1 MDQLDLARIQFATTS
16 IYHFLFVPIT
26 MGMAILVA
34 VLHTRWFRRGTPE
47 LRGILRFFGGLML
60 ISISVGVVTGL
71 VQEFQFGL
79 NWSAYSRFVGDV
91 FGAPLAMEG
100 LAAFF
105 LESTFLGL
113 WLFGFN
119 VLSRR
124 LHLFTAWMV
133 AVGACL
139 SALFIIAANSWMQNP
154 RGYAINPDNGRAELT
169 SIGDV
174 FTNPIFIW
182 GYIHVLLVALIFGG
196 GMLLAVSAWQLRRRS
211 AAPSPMV
218 PAAAPTAAQTST
230 SAGTS
235 TSPGAPTSAD
245 AAAPVAP
252 SPFLA
257 TAKLGLLAL
266 LIGTVLQFHVGGQ
279 LGINETTYQ
288 PMKIAAAEAN
298 WTTCQPCSF
307 SMLQIG
313 GWTADD
319 PPTKIIEIPHLLS
332 LLATGTWNGEVQGLT
347 PLNEQYQQQYGPGEY
362 VPNVFIQ
369 YWSMRV
375 MAYIATLVALFCVW
389 GIWLWWRKKL
399 ATARL
404 FLAVASWI
412 MATPF
417 LMATA
422 GWLLTESGRQPWIVQ
437 GLMLTKDGLSGSGSP
452 TEIVISLGIVVVL
465 YTTLGV
471 IAAILMVRHARQP
484 LPDSAADRSASA
496 DAAAPTPSLTY

>member
-1 MDQLDLARIQFATTS
+1 MDQLDLARLQFATTS
-16 IYHFLFVPIT
+16 VYHFFFVPIT

-47 LRGILRFFGGLML
+47 LKRVLRFFGGLML

-119 VLSRR
+119 VLPRR
-124 LHLFTAWMV
+124 VHLLTAWMV

-154 RGYAINPDNGRAELT
+154 RGYTINPDTGRAQLT

-174 FTNPIFIW
+174 FTNPVFIW
-182 GYIHVLLVALIFGG
+182 GYLHVLLVALIFGG
-196 GMLLAVSAWQLRRRS
+196 GMLLAVSAWQLRRR
-211 AAPSPMV
+211 A
-218 PAAAPTAAQTST
+218 TTD
-230 SAGTS
+230 GT
-235 TSPGAPTSAD
+235 
-245 AAAPVAP
+245 VAE
-252 SPFLA
+252 FTG
-257 TAKLGLLAL
+257 TAKLGLTAL

-298 WTTCQPCSF
+298 WQTCQPCSF

-332 LLATGTWNGEVQGLT
+332 LLATGTWDGQVQGLT
-347 PLNEQYQQQYGPGEY
+347 PLNEQAQQQYGPGEY

-375 MAYIATLVALFCVW
+375 MAYLATLVALFGVW

-399 ATARL
+399 ATARV
-404 FLAVASWI
+404 FLWIASWI
-412 MATPF
+412 MITPF
-417 LMATA
+417 LMSTA
-422 GWLLTESGRQPWIVQ
+422 GWFLTESGRQPWIVQ
-437 GLMLTKDGLSGSGSP
+437 GLMLTKDGLSGSGSAGQ
-452 TEIVISLGIVVVL
+452 VVVSLSMVVVL
-465 YTTLGV
+465 YTTIGV
-471 IAAILMVRHARQP
+471 IAAILMLRHARRP
-484 LPDSAADRSASA
+484 LAPDPAPAGRPAETA
-496 DAAAPTPSLTY
+496 EPTPSLTY

>member
-47 LRGILRFFGGLML
+47 LRSVLRFFGGLML

-119 VLSRR
+119 VLPRR

-196 GMLLAVSAWQLRRRS
+196 GMLLAVSAWQLRRRPAPAGTAPAGTAPAGTAPAHPAP
-211 AAPSPMV
+211 AADPADPAA
-218 PAAAPTAAQTST
+218 PAAAP
-230 SAGTS
+230 
-235 TSPGAPTSAD
+235 
-245 AAAPVAP
+245 P

-375 MAYIATLVALFCVW
+375 MAYLATLVALFCVW

-399 ATARL
+399 ASARL

-412 MATPF
+412 MVTPF
-417 LMATA
+417 FMATA

-437 GLMLTKDGLSGSGSP
+437 GLMLTKEGLSGSGSAAQ
-452 TEIVISLGIVVVL
+452 IMVSLGIVVVL
-465 YTTLGV
+465 YSTLGV
-471 IAAILMVRHARQP
+471 IAAILLVRHARQP
-484 LPDSAADRSASA
+484 LAPVPSPAADT
-496 DAAAPTPSLTY
+496 AAPTPSLTY

>member
-16 IYHFLFVPIT
+16 IYHFLFVPMT
-26 MGMAILVA
+26 MGLALLVA
-34 VLHTRWFRRGTPE
+34 VLHTRWFRRDTPE
-47 LRGILRFFGGLML
+47 LKRILRFFGGLML

-124 LHLFTAWMV
+124 IHLLTAWMV

-169 SIGDV
+169 SIGDL
-174 FTNPIFIW
+174 FTNPVFIW

-196 GMLLAVSAWQLRRRS
+196 GMLLAVSAWQLRRQ
-211 AAPSPMV
+211 
-218 PAAAPTAAQTST
+218 PAAAPTAVTPRPS
-230 SAGTS
+230 
-235 TSPGAPTSAD
+235 GAATATAFPET
-245 AAAPVAP
+245 PVASEPSPATP

-266 LIGTVLQFHVGGQ
+266 LIGSVLQFHVGGQ
-279 LGINETTYQ
+279 LGINETTDQ

-332 LLATGTWNGEVQGLT
+332 LLATGTSNGEVQGLT
-347 PLNEQYQQQYGPGEY
+347 PLNEQYQQQYGPGDY

-375 MAYIATLVALFCVW
+375 MAYIATLVALFCLW
-389 GIWLWWRKKL
+389 GVWLWWRKKL
-399 ATARL
+399 ATSRA
-404 FLAVASWI
+404 FLWIASWI
-412 MATPF
+412 MVTTF

-437 GLMLTKDGLSGSGSP
+437 GLMLTQDGLSGSGSAA
-452 TEIVISLGIVVVL
+452 VISVVQAPA
-465 YTTLGV
+465 GV
-471 IAAILMVRHARQP
+471 AQHQEDVGGAERDVDQHERDQADPDVRR
-484 LPDSAADRSASA
+484 ADGR
-496 DAAAPTPSLTY
+496 

>member
-16 IYHFLFVPIT
+16 VYHFFFVSIT
-26 MGMAILVA
+26 MGLAILVA
-34 VLHTRWFRRGTPE
+34 ILHTRWYRKGTPE
-47 LRGILRFFGGLML
+47 LRRVTRFFGGLML

-71 VQEFQFGL
+71 VQEFQFGT
-79 NWSAYSRFVGDV
+79 NWSHYSRFVGDV

-124 LHLFTAWMV
+124 VHLVTAWMIPL
-133 AVGACL
+133 GAGL

-154 RGYAINPDNGRAELT
+154 RGYTINPGTGRAELT

-174 FTNPIFIW
+174 FTNPVFIW
-182 GYIHVLLVALIFGG
+182 GYLHVLLVALIFGG
-196 GMLLAVSAWQLRRRS
+196 GMLLAVSAWHLRRRS
-211 AAPSPMV
+211 N
-218 PAAAPTAAQTST
+218 
-230 SAGTS
+230 
-235 TSPGAPTSAD
+235 
-245 AAAPVAP
+245 VAEFA
-252 SPFLA
+252 S
-257 TAKLGLLAL
+257 TAKLGLVAL

-347 PLNEQYQQQYGPGEY
+347 PLNAQYQQQYGPGDY

-375 MAYIATLVALFCVW
+375 MAYLATLVALFGVW
-389 GIWLWWRKKL
+389 GLWLWWRKKL
-399 ATARL
+399 ATARV
-404 FLAVASWI
+404 FLWIASWI
-412 MATPF
+412 MITPF
-417 LMATA
+417 LMSTA
-422 GWLLTESGRQPWIVQ
+422 GWFLTESGR
-437 GLMLTKDGLSGSGSP
+437 
-452 TEIVISLGIVVVL
+452 
-465 YTTLGV
+465 
-471 IAAILMVRHARQP
+471 
-484 LPDSAADRSASA
+484 
-496 DAAAPTPSLTY
+496 

>member
-1 MDQLDLARIQFATTS
+1 MDLLDLARIQFATTS
-16 IYHFLFVPIT
+16 VYHFFFVPIT
-26 MGMAILVA
+26 MGLALLVA

-47 LRGILRFFGGLML
+47 LRRVTRFFGGLML

-79 NWSAYSRFVGDV
+79 NWSQYSRFVGDV

-113 WLFGFN
+113 WLFGWG

-124 LHLFTAWMV
+124 VHLVTAWMIPL
-133 AVGACL
+133 GAGL

-154 RGYAINPDNGRAELT
+154 RGYTINSGRAELT

-174 FTNPIFIW
+174 FTNPVFIW
-182 GYIHVLLVALIFGG
+182 GYLHVLLVALIFGG
-196 GMLLAVSAWQLRRRS
+196 GLLLAVSAWHLRRRS
-211 AAPSPMV
+211 SVTEFA
-218 PAAAPTAAQTST
+218 
-230 SAGTS
+230 
-235 TSPGAPTSAD
+235 
-245 AAAPVAP
+245 
-252 SPFLA
+252 A
-257 TAKLGLLAL
+257 TAKLGLVAL

-313 GWTADD
+313 GWSADD

-347 PLNEQYQQQYGPGEY
+347 PLNEQYQQRFGPGEY
-362 VPNVFIQ
+362 VPDVFIQ

-375 MAYIATLVALFCVW
+375 MAYLATLVALFGLW
-389 GIWLWWRKKL
+389 GIWLWWRRKL
-399 ATARL
+399 ATARV
-404 FLAVASWI
+404 FLWVASWI
-412 MATPF
+412 MITPF
-417 LMATA
+417 LMSTA
-422 GWLLTESGRQPWIVQ
+422 GWFLTESGRQPWIVQ
-437 GLMLTKDGLSGSGSP
+437 GLMLTRDGLSGSGSASQ
-452 TEIVISLGIVVVL
+452 IVVSLGVVAVL
-465 YTTLGV
+465 YSTIGV
-471 IAAILMVRHARQP
+471 IATILMLRHARAG
-484 LPDSAADRSASA
+484 LPDEPSTATAEA
-496 DAAAPTPSLTY
+496 DAGDPTPSLTY

>member
-119 VLSRR
+119 VLPRR

-196 GMLLAVSAWQLRRRS
+196 GMLLAVSAWQLRRRPAVPAPPAP
-211 AAPSPMV
+211 AAPIEAAAGAE
-218 PAAAPTAAQTST
+218 PAAS
-230 SAGTS
+230 G
-235 TSPGAPTSAD
+235 TSAD
-245 AAAPVAP
+245 APVPVEPVAP

-313 GWTADD
+313 GWSADD

-332 LLATGTWNGEVQGLT
+332 LLATGTWDGQVQGLT
-347 PLNEQYQQQYGPGEY
+347 PLNEQYQQQYGPGDY

-404 FLAVASWI
+404 FLVVASWI
-412 MATPF
+412 MVTPF
-417 LMATA
+417 FMATA

-437 GLMLTKDGLSGSGSP
+437 GLMLTKDGLSGSGSAG
-452 TEIVISLGIVVVL
+452 EIMISLGIVVVL

-471 IAAILMVRHARQP
+471 IAAILMVRHARRP
-484 LPDSAADRSASA
+484 LTPVPETAPPA

>member
-34 VLHTRWFRRGTPE
+34 VLHTRWFRKGTPE
-47 LRGILRFFGGLML
+47 LRRILRFFGGLML

-124 LHLFTAWMV
+124 IHLFTAWMV

-154 RGYAINPDNGRAELT
+154 RGYTINPDNGRAELT
-169 SIGDV
+169 SIGEV
-174 FTNPIFIW
+174 FSNPVFIW

-196 GMLLAVSAWQLRRRS
+196 GMLLAVSAWQLRRRP
-211 AAPSPMV
+211 APQATP
-218 PAAAPTAAQTST
+218 
-230 SAGTS
+230 
-235 TSPGAPTSAD
+235 D
-245 AAAPVAP
+245 AAVGSDPVAPAAP

-266 LIGTVLQFHVGGQ
+266 LIGSVLQFHVGGQ

-347 PLNEQYQQQYGPGEY
+347 PLNEQSQQQYGPGDY

-375 MAYIATLVALFCVW
+375 MAYLATLVALFCVW
-389 GIWLWWRKKL
+389 GLWLWWRKKL
-399 ATARL
+399 ATSRV
-404 FLAVASWI
+404 FLWVASWI
-412 MATPF
+412 MVTPF

-437 GLMLTKDGLSGSGSP
+437 GLMLTKDGLSGSGSAA
-452 TEIVISLGIVVVL
+452 EIVISLSIVVVL

-471 IAAILMVRHARQP
+471 IAAILLLKHARRP
-484 LPDSAADRSASA
+484 LPGESAENEQPPADT
-496 DAAAPTPSLTY
+496 AAPTPSLTY

>member
-47 LRGILRFFGGLML
+47 LKGILRFFGGLML

-124 LHLFTAWMV
+124 IHLFTAWMV

-154 RGYAINPDNGRAELT
+154 RGYTINPDNGRAQLT

-174 FTNPIFIW
+174 FSNPVFIW

-196 GMLLAVSAWQLRRRS
+196 GMLLAVSAWRLRQRP
-211 AAPSPMV
+211 APA
-218 PAAAPTAAQTST
+218 PAPAVGGPPDAP
-230 SAGTS
+230 
-235 TSPGAPTSAD
+235 PPD
-245 AAAPVAP
+245 AAAGAVGQ

-347 PLNEQYQQQYGPGEY
+347 PLNEQYQQQYGPGDY

-375 MAYIATLVALFCVW
+375 MAYLATLVALFCLW
-389 GIWLWWRKKL
+389 GVWLWWRKKL
-399 ATARL
+399 ATSRV
-404 FLAVASWI
+404 FLWVASWI
-412 MATPF
+412 MVTPF
-417 LMATA
+417 FMATA

-437 GLMLTKDGLSGSGSP
+437 GLMLTKDGLSGSGSAGQ
-452 TEIVISLGIVVVL
+452 IVISLTIVVVL

-471 IAAILMVRHARQP
+471 IAAILMLRHARQP
-484 LPDSAADRSASA
+484 LPDRSDEETPPTNTAT
-496 DAAAPTPSLTY
+496 PTPSLTY